1 MIFMPEEDNKEAK
14 VEAQPSSLSEAQA
27 EAAAAHAEYEAA
39 KEAAEQAKPDDGTL
53 RPTTISDAVAASEA
67 AAEAEV
73 AYKAA
78 EGKLKAARVASEA
91 AWKAEYESAKELV
104 VEVKTGDSFSNK
116 RKQDR
121 IFRREMG
128 EPEFFLFDKRV
139 TMKSILSSEEQEEIS
154 RIIKGDVSLE
164 VVSTDYEG
172 MMEEGRRLRKYG
184 DNVIVKCPMTGEGL
198 KACKSLTAE
207 GIPVNITLV
216 FSPNQA
222 LLAAKAGAKYVSPF
236 IGRLDD
242 IGHTGMDLIKE
253 IKQIFGNYDF
263 KTEILVASIRHPQ
276 HVVDAGKI
284 GADVVT
290 VPAVVL
296 GKMLNH
302 TLTDKGLK
310 AFLDDWEKLKSEN
323 PSVEV

>member
-14 VEAQPSSLSEAQA
+14 EEVQPSSLSEAQA

-104 VEVKTGDSFSNK
+104 VEVKTGGSFSNK

-139 TMKSILSSEEQEEIS
+139 TMKSVLSSEEQEEIS
-154 RIIKGDVSLE
+154 RKVQIPTDQTPKYDPKHVLSPEFAGDSNYESGIEDLLDEAKQKLDHLLNDPEANPQEIELVKNSLKKLEYLLENFELGMNVFRTAKGGR
-164 VVSTDYEG
+164 ST
-172 MMEEGRRLRKYG
+172 LR
-184 DNVIVKCPMTGEGL
+184 E
-198 KACKSLTAE
+198 
-207 GIPVNITLV
+207 
-216 FSPNQA
+216 
-222 LLAAKAGAKYVSPF
+222 
-236 IGRLDD
+236 
-242 IGHTGMDLIKE
+242 
-253 IKQIFGNYDF
+253 
-263 KTEILVASIRHPQ
+263 
-276 HVVDAGKI
+276 
-284 GADVVT
+284 
-290 VPAVVL
+290 
-296 GKMLNH
+296 
-302 TLTDKGLK
+302 
-310 AFLDDWEKLKSEN
+310 
-323 PSVEV
+323 